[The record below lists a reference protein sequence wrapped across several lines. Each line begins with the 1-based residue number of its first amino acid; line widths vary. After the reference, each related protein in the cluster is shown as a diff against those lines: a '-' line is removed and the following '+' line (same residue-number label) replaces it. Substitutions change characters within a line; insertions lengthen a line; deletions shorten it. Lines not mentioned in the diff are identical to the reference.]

1 MGINPFWKRRRK
13 MTPLD
18 YGRSFLI
25 GKAAANEVRF
35 WVESR
40 TRIID
45 EKTGKSEDYIQTGA
59 CKSEHTFAEKDLLAK
74 DNYDFLPIFGPEL
87 GVIFRRKANFDPG
100 YKSCVPTEE
109 MWEGQDYY
117 LVEGSEVVELASND
131 EIRQATY
138 DFAPIVSQTEIWN
151 EETGLRAII
160 ECPVKTMNTHREGNL
175 YQVDT
180 GPVALPDLSERHE
193 RQVDGIRLAFLVFN
207 APDFADFVIEAPT
220 MVGKA
225 GESCQIHHY
234 SQLLSLPA
242 ENRLY
247 SVRS

>member
-1 MGINPFWKRRRK
+1 M
-13 MTPLD
+13 
-18 YGRSFLI
+18 
-25 GKAAANEVRF
+25 
-35 WVESR
+35 ESR

-45 EKTGKSEDYIQTGA
+45 EETGKSEDYIQTGA
-59 CKSEHTFAEKDLLAK
+59 CKSEHTFAEKNLLVK
-74 DNYDFLPIFGPEL
+74 DNYDFLPIFGPEY
-87 GVIFRRKANFDPG
+87 GVIFRRKANFDPE
-100 YKSCVPTEE
+100 YKSIVPTGE

-117 LVEGSEVVELASND
+117 LIEGGEVDELASNE

-151 EETGLRAII
+151 GETRLRAII
-160 ECPVKTMNTHREGNL
+160 ECPVKTMNTHREKDL

-180 GPVALPDLSERHE
+180 GPVALPDLSERHD
-193 RQVDGIRLAFLVFN
+193 RQVDGIGLAYLVFN

-220 MVGKA
+220 TVGED
-225 GESCQIHHY
+225 GEEVQIHHY

-247 SVRS
+247 AMRS

>member
-1 MGINPFWKRRRK
+1 MI
-13 MTPLD
+13 PLD

-25 GKAAANEVRF
+25 GRAPLNEVRF

-45 EKTGKSEDYIQTGA
+45 EKTGKFEDYIQTGA
-59 CKSEHTFAEKDLLAK
+59 CKSEHTFAEKNLLVE
-74 DNYDFLPIFGPEL
+74 DNYDFLPIFGPEF
-87 GVIFRRKANFDPG
+87 GVVFRRKANFDPG
-100 YKSCVPTEE
+100 YKSIVPTEE

-117 LVEGSEVVELASND
+117 LVEGREVEELATN
-131 EIRQATY
+131 EEVRQATY

-151 EETGLRAII
+151 GEIGLRAII
-160 ECPVKTMNTHREGNL
+160 ECPVKTMNTHREKDL

-220 MVGKA
+220 MVGTE
-225 GESCQIHHY
+225 GEGCQIHHY
-234 SQLLSLPA
+234 SQLLSLTA

-247 SVRS
+247 AVRS